1 MSITLDGIHHEAPM
15 PTARSPGMLLHMLGI
30 YPILESILSTGHRC
44 EIVNLAR
51 TCRVLHFTLTTTVG
65 RLQKP
70 FPSCTKDLQPCILCN
85 TLVCEHCREDT
96 MEQELPGEMLSRMNL
111 SFALLGGNTPT
122 SRGEIST
129 RLQEPRNVHTC
140 TLVQHIRHNYF
151 CEVCFYKPRATMGK
165 SISHNKPEWYW
176 ESRVREETGLNNAVS
191 GIRFLRIPYLVWDD
205 VPNGDSTCICAM
217 FETGCQISPH
227 IVRVENLPIESE
239 WAGLVVETTT
249 EFRSKMF
256 GLSGTSHLNSYGLFR
271 IPFYVMD

>member
-1 MSITLDGIHHEAPM
+1 M

-44 EIVNLAR
+44 ESSTSPEHVVFFTSRLPPLLAGYKNHSPVVPR
-51 TCRVLHFTLTTTVG
+51 TCSPVFSAIHLCASTAERTQWNKSYPVRWG
-65 RLQKP
+65 RYLQGCRNHVM
-70 FPSCTKDLQPCILCN
+70 CTHVHLC
-85 TLVCEHCREDT
+85 
-96 MEQELPGEMLSRMNL
+96 
-111 SFALLGGNTPT
+111 
-122 SRGEIST
+122 
-129 RLQEPRNVHTC
+129 
-140 TLVQHIRHNYF
+140 QHIRHNYF